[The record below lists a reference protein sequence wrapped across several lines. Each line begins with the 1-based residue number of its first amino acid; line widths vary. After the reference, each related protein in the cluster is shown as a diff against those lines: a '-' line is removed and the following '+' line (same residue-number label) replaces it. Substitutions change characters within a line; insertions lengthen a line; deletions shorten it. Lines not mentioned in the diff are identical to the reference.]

1 MGRAVL
7 RKYRRI
13 LTRFWNRY
21 NSELVAYTELLEQ
34 SFNLGVLKKKKK
46 QTVVILLTGM
56 FFWHH
61 TAILTVEGSNS
72 WLLYF
77 QYLTAQGTL
86 KSFLNHELPWTLR
99 NTMAW
104 RIQQPD
110 QNPSSG
116 THQPLSGSY
125 SISSDPSSVER
136 DYNGVRTKWM
146 ATDRALKIF
155 PGTW

>member
-1 MGRAVL
+1 MRKKIEGLAEILGECMETTEMGRAVL

-34 SFNLGVLKKKKK
+34 SFNLGVLKK
-46 QTVVILLTGM
+46 TVIILLTGM

-61 TAILTVEGSNS
+61 TGIWTVEGSNS

-77 QYLTAQGTL
+77 QYLRAQCTL
-86 KSFLNHELPWTLR
+86 KSFLNQELPRTLR

-104 RIQQPD
+104 RIQQP
-110 QNPSSG
+110 
-116 THQPLSGSY
+116 GSE
-125 SISSDPSSVER
+125 SQLRHTS
-136 DYNGVRTKWM
+136 
-146 ATDRALKIF
+146 ATFSKLLHFFRSFFCRKGL
-155 PGTW
+155 